1 MLQPVSTFISP
12 AFVGQNGHEQKKFGT
27 KQGAATTADLSQ
39 PPLHEEVVALTRL
52 NFKAFW
58 GLERVIFRTL
68 KDEMRE
74 PEAESIASKP
84 PPQ

>member
-1 MLQPVSTFISP
+1 
-12 AFVGQNGHEQKKFGT
+12 VGQNGHENTIFET

-39 PPLHEEVVALTRL
+39 QDLHEEVVALTRL

-58 GLERVIFRTL
+58 VLERVIFRTL
-68 KDEMRE
+68 KNDKRK